1 MGKDF
6 YETLG
11 VSRADAD
18 DQEKLKK
25 AYKKAALKSHPDRP
39 GGDAEKFKAVGLAY
53 DTLSD
58 ANKRTIYDRYGEEGL
73 KQGFVPPEARGEAS
87 GASAGGFPGGRF
99 SGSAPGSGFR
109 ASSGGGGFG
118 FPGGGGFHEFT
129 GADAEDLFARFFGGG
144 GGGGAGSPFGGGM
157 GDAFGAGV
165 GSKRRRPECVLNLEC
180 TLEELFRGGRRDIN
194 YVRNVRAGTSGQ
206 MAQSNECISIDFKP
220 GWKTGTKITFAG
232 KGNEDAQTG
241 EAADLVVVI
250 KETPHKFLRRD
261 GDDLV
266 YEVPQISLRSAL
278 IGWKVEFV
286 NVDGEK
292 VRLSFD
298 DPTAPGSARAVRGKG
313 MPNKKTGRRGDLIVT
328 VKTVKFPS
336 HLNSKQKTLLR
347 EAFAPGAAA

>member
-18 DQEKLKK
+18 DQENLKK

-87 GASAGGFPGGRF
+87 GASEGGFPGGGF

-129 GADAEDLFARFFGGG
+129 GADAEDLFARLFGGG
-144 GGGGAGSPFGGGM
+144 GGGGAGSPLGGGM
-157 GDAFGAGV
+157 GDAFGAAA
-165 GSKRRRPECVLNLEC
+165 GSQRRRPECVCHLE
-180 TLEELFRGGRRDIN
+180 
-194 YVRNVRAGTSGQ
+194 
-206 MAQSNECISIDFKP
+206 
-220 GWKTGTKITFAG
+220 
-232 KGNEDAQTG
+232 
-241 EAADLVVVI
+241 
-250 KETPHKFLRRD
+250 
-261 GDDLV
+261 
-266 YEVPQISLRSAL
+266 
-278 IGWKVEFV
+278 
-286 NVDGEK
+286 
-292 VRLSFD
+292 
-298 DPTAPGSARAVRGKG
+298 
-313 MPNKKTGRRGDLIVT
+313 
-328 VKTVKFPS
+328 
-336 HLNSKQKTLLR
+336 
-347 EAFAPGAAA
+347 

>member
-1 MGKDF
+1 
-6 YETLG
+6 
-11 VSRADAD
+11 
-18 DQEKLKK
+18 
-25 AYKKAALKSHPDRP
+25 
-39 GGDAEKFKAVGLAY
+39 
-53 DTLSD
+53 
-58 ANKRTIYDRYGEEGL
+58 
-73 KQGFVPPEARGEAS
+73 
-87 GASAGGFPGGRF
+87 
-99 SGSAPGSGFR
+99 
-109 ASSGGGGFG
+109 
-118 FPGGGGFHEFT
+118 
-129 GADAEDLFARFFGGG
+129 
-144 GGGGAGSPFGGGM
+144 M

-313 MPNKKTGRRGDLIVT
+313 MPNQKTGWRGDLIVT